1 MEAVNVFNFQVQVCE
16 FLDTH
21 DLVAVKF
28 LAKNADETTHV
39 DFKREVRILNR
50 IQDDNIVRVLGA
62 NLETEPHFFVQE
74 FSPLGD
80 LNAFLQE
87 HIADTAT
94 PLPCNAKTLR

>member
-1 MEAVNVFNFQVQVCE
+1 MQVCE
-16 FLDTH
+16 YLDTR

-28 LAKNADETTHV
+28 LAKNADETARIE
-39 DFKREVRILNR
+39 FKREVCILNR

-62 NLETEPHFFVQE
+62 NLDAEPHFFVQE